1 MSKGS
6 TPRPIPNRE
15 QYNNNFDA
23 IFGNQRKP
31 EYKKCEHCGGYWES
45 KNLGRNHE
53 CPCPKP
59 PLQG

>member
-23 IFGNQRKP
+23 IFGNHRKP
-31 EYKKCEHCGGYWES
+31 EYKKCEHCGNYWES
-45 KNLGRNHE
+45 KNPGRNHE

-59 PLQG
+59 PL